1 METDPLGSILREWK
15 APDAPASLDARMLA
29 AYRERRRSSAWQG
42 LWSARISVPVPL
54 LAALLLIAAAVFLE
68 FRAQPT
74 PARPV
79 LRMESQLV
87 SLPEGGGCVT
97 RLNAT
102 GFQPLPNGDARVVD
116 AKEIKQ

>member
-1 METDPLGSILREWK
+1 METDPLGGILREWH
-15 APDAPASLDARMLA
+15 APDAPPSLDARVLA
-29 AYRERRRSSAWQG
+29 AYRERQRPSAWRS
-42 LWSARISVPVPL
+42 LWTARISVPVPL

-79 LRMESQLV
+79 MRMESQLV
-87 SLPEGGGCVT
+87 SLREGGGCVT

-102 GFQPLPNGDARVVD
+102 GFQPLPNGDVRVVN